1 LTKQPE
7 LDVISRLHGQGVPES
22 GLGRHRIARNPKTA
36 EVVPSASR
44 LIDSLRDLGYHATEA
59 VADLVD
65 NSIAAG
71 ARNVDVTIEF
81 EGSNSWIRIADDG
94 HGMNAATITE
104 AMRYGSNRGYEAND
118 LGKFGLGLKTAS
130 MSICRRLTVA
140 SRPSSDSRRAEVR
153 QLNLEHVERTDAWE
167 VLVLGADERPKQLIE
182 PLKDHRGTVI
192 LWEDLDRLL
201 VYNDNSGGWA
211 RRHLLDLAAETAD
224 HLSMIFHRFLAGEVP
239 GRKLEIT
246 VNEEPL
252 EPWDPFARTE
262 GRTESLQVEEVP
274 LNTASGSGIVRMEP
288 YVLPTKAG
296 FSSEAAWRRLSGP
309 NQWNRQQGFYVYRA
323 DRLIQSG
330 GWSYMRTFD
339 EHTKL
344 ARIGIFFGP
353 DLDSAFGINVAKM
366 RVTLPPELR
375 SLIEEPVGKAVR
387 RARAVYDSKPDQ
399 EIRSSSR
406 GKRGGGKRAGNG
418 AADASAS
425 PREYLELA
433 ADQAGERPALHKI
446 AKALKG
452 EWPDVAR
459 ELGW

>member
-1 LTKQPE
+1 
-7 LDVISRLHGQGVPES
+7 
-22 GLGRHRIARNPKTA
+22 
-36 EVVPSASR
+36 VPSASR

-59 VADLVD
+59 IADLVD

-71 ARNVDVTIEF
+71 ARKVDVTIEF
-81 EGSNSWIRIADDG
+81 DGSNSWIRIADDG

-140 SRPSSDSRRAEVR
+140 SRPSRESRRAEVR
-153 QLNLEHVERTDAWE
+153 QLDLDHVEKTDAWE
-167 VLVLGADERPKQLIE
+167 VLILGEDERPQPALD
-182 PLKDHRGTVI
+182 PLQEHRGTVI

-201 VYNDNSGGWA
+201 VYSDNSGGWA
-211 RRHLLDLAAETAD
+211 RRHLMDLAAETAD
-224 HLSMIFHRFLAGEVP
+224 HLSMIFHRFLAGEVS
-239 GRKLEIT
+239 GRKLKIT
-246 VNEEPL
+246 VNGEPL
-252 EPWDPFARTE
+252 EPWDPFARREGNTE
-262 GRTESLQVEEVP
+262 TLRVEEIP
-274 LNTASGSGIVRMEP
+274 LNTANSSGIVRMEP
-288 YVLPTKAG
+288 YVLPPKAG

-344 ARIGIFFGP
+344 SRIGIFFGP
-353 DLDSAFGINVAKM
+353 ELDSAFGINVAKM

-375 SLIEEPVGKAVR
+375 SMIDESVGKAVR
-387 RARAVYDSKPDQ
+387 RARAVYDSKPDR
-399 EIRSSSR
+399 ESR
-406 GKRGGGKRAGNG
+406 GGTRGRGGESKGLKNG
-418 AADASAS
+418 GAPTSTS
-425 PREYLELA
+425 PRESLELA
-433 ADQAGERPALHKI
+433 AARAGEEAALRKI
-446 AKALKG
+446 VKALKG
-452 EWPDVAR
+452 ERPEVAK